1 MNKVITARGA
11 CGGFDLGIGRI
22 GASVADVLADGAVKQ
37 PGVLQHHGKLA
48 AQCRAVPVAHIDALD
63 TQRAAVHVV
72 EALQQLNERGLA
84 GAGGADDGDGLA
96 GLRLAAKVV
105 DDDLVGRVA
114 KLDMVKH
121 HVAGALLGNLR
132 VGLLLLLG
140 RGQELKDALGGGSHR
155 LHRVAHV
162 AQLLHGLRKV
172 ANVLDKALDVA
183 GRGIAGQRELR
194 AHHDDAHV
202 AHVAHQAHKRHH
214 QARQEL
220 RAPATNK
227 EAVVLT
233 VELFNRG
240 LGAVEHLNDVLAGKV
255 LLDNA
260 VDGAQNLLLLAEVR
274 LREVN
279 HHGQDN
285 RGGRQREHGDAG
297 KRQADRKHHDEHA
310 DNLRHRRDELRH
322 ALVERLT
329 QRIDVVG
336 DAAEYVALAVAVEVT
351 HWNDSDLGGDLLAH
365 AIADLLRD
373 TGHEPALDQAADR
386 ARQIQTE
393 QKAERLGDPVKV
405 NVAGAVDLGDQA
417 FEQFGGNLAEHL
429 GSHNIKDDRAH
440 GKGDGGKH
448 GNLVLAD
455 IPEQLPHGALKV
467 LGLFATA
474 HATHAAHGTTLA
486 GGLGNLSL
494 GLVCH

>member
-1 MNKVITARGA
+1 MDKVIAARSTS
-11 CGGFDLGIGRI
+11 GGLDLGIARI
-22 GASVADVLADGAVKQ
+22 GASVADVLADGAVEQ

-48 AQCRAVPVAHIDALD
+48 AQCRAVPVAHVDALD
-63 TQRAAVHVV
+63 AQRTAVHVV
-72 EALQQLNERGLA
+72 ETLQQLNERGLA

-105 DDDLVGRVA
+105 DDGLVRRVA
-114 KLDMVKH
+114 KLDVVEL

-140 RGQELKDALGGGSHR
+140 RGEELKDALGGSGHR
-155 LHRVAHV
+155 LHRIAHV
-162 AQLLHGLRKV
+162 AQLLHRLRKV
-172 ANVLDKALDVA
+172 AHVLDKALDVA
-183 GRGIAGQRELR
+183 GRGVAGQRELR

-220 RAPATNK
+220 RAPTTNK

-233 VELFNRG
+233 VELLDRG
-240 LGAVEHLNDVLAGKV
+240 LGAVEYLNDVLTGKV

-260 VDGAQNLLLLAEVR
+260 VDGAQDLLLLAEVR

-285 RGGRQREHGDAG
+285 RGCRQREHGDAG

-310 DNLRHRRDELRH
+310 DNLRYRRDELRH

-336 DAAEYVALAVAVEVT
+336 DAAEHVALAVSVKVA
-351 HWNDSDLGGDLLAH
+351 HRHDGDLGGNLLAH
-365 AIADLLRD
+365 AVADLLRD
-373 TGHEPALDQAADR
+373 AGHEPALDETANR
-386 ARQIQTE
+386 ACQIQAE
-393 QKAERLGDPVKV
+393 QKAERLGDPGKV
-405 NVAGAVDLGDQA
+405 NVAGTVDLGNQA
-417 FEQFGGNLAEHL
+417 LKQFGRNLAEHL
-429 GSHNIKDDRAH
+429 WSHNVKDDRAH

-455 IPEQLPHGALKV
+455 IAEQLPHGALKV
-467 LGLFATA
+467 LSLLAAA
-474 HATHAAHGTTLA
+474 HAAHAAHGTTLA

-494 GLVCH
+494 GFVCH